1 MFYRLGNKIFN
12 NQDAVEKA
20 VNGGQC
26 LYKISSYTSFPMHDF
41 YRCRTCNTTDRN
53 AICVNCIRTCHSGH
67 DVEFIRHDRFFCD
80 CGAGTLTNQ
89 CQLQGE
95 STQDTDTLYDS
106 AAPMESH
113 TLMVNWNLF
122 KHCLTVSCGE
132 LYDRMNALTRRNG
145 FDFHLFLVLLMMQ
158 STGFP
163 SFSGLSTRSDANFNF
178 KWFVFWAVERHEGLQ
193 SKAGKAW
200 DRRRFASSRHRNP
213 SKWPDVSMFFGLRY
227 F

>member
-1 MFYRLGNKIFN
+1 MTGATVVSAYSMEARASSRRTISSATLKLAYSYQRSRILFCDETVSSMVSLLELKSQITPPQLSSSIKYSTIASAAYVLPQVFRLFVKVLIAPLPCRQCANIILLGNKIFN

-53 AICVNCIRTCHSGH
+53 AICVNCIKTCHSGH

-113 TLMVNWNLF
+113 TLMVN
-122 KHCLTVSCGE
+122 
-132 LYDRMNALTRRNG
+132 
-145 FDFHLFLVLLMMQ
+145 
-158 STGFP
+158 
-163 SFSGLSTRSDANFNF
+163 
-178 KWFVFWAVERHEGLQ
+178 
-193 SKAGKAW
+193 
-200 DRRRFASSRHRNP
+200 
-213 SKWPDVSMFFGLRY
+213 
-227 F
+227 

>member
-1 MFYRLGNKIFN
+1 LEENDIFRNAQAGVLISTQSHPILRRNRIFDGLAAGIEITNNATATLEFNQIFNNRFGGLCLASGVTPICKGVHLLFYCPFCRFQYFLNHSTGNKIFN

-53 AICVNCIRTCHSGH
+53 AICVNCIKTCHAGH

-106 AAPMESH
+106 AAPVESH
-113 TLMVNWNLF
+113 TVMVN
-122 KHCLTVSCGE
+122 
-132 LYDRMNALTRRNG
+132 
-145 FDFHLFLVLLMMQ
+145 
-158 STGFP
+158 
-163 SFSGLSTRSDANFNF
+163 
-178 KWFVFWAVERHEGLQ
+178 
-193 SKAGKAW
+193 
-200 DRRRFASSRHRNP
+200 
-213 SKWPDVSMFFGLRY
+213 
-227 F
+227 

>member
-1 MFYRLGNKIFN
+1 MVSAYSMEARASSRRTISSATLKLAYSYQRSRILFCDETVSSMVSLLELKSQITPPQLSSSIKYSTIASAAYVLPQVFRLFVKVLIAPLPCRPCANIILLGNKIFN

-53 AICVNCIRTCHSGH
+53 AICVNCIKTCHSGH

-113 TLMVNWNLF
+113 TLMVN
-122 KHCLTVSCGE
+122 
-132 LYDRMNALTRRNG
+132 
-145 FDFHLFLVLLMMQ
+145 
-158 STGFP
+158 
-163 SFSGLSTRSDANFNF
+163 
-178 KWFVFWAVERHEGLQ
+178 
-193 SKAGKAW
+193 
-200 DRRRFASSRHRNP
+200 
-213 SKWPDVSMFFGLRY
+213 
-227 F
+227 

>member
-1 MFYRLGNKIFN
+1 MTGATVVSAYSMEARASSRRTISSATLKLAYSYQRSRILFCDETVSSMVSLLELKSQITPPQLSSSIKYSTIASAAYVLPQVFRLFVKVSIAPLPCRPCANIILLGNKIFN

-53 AICVNCIRTCHSGH
+53 AICVNCIKTCHSGH

-113 TLMVNWNLF
+113 TLMVN
-122 KHCLTVSCGE
+122 
-132 LYDRMNALTRRNG
+132 
-145 FDFHLFLVLLMMQ
+145 
-158 STGFP
+158 
-163 SFSGLSTRSDANFNF
+163 
-178 KWFVFWAVERHEGLQ
+178 
-193 SKAGKAW
+193 
-200 DRRRFASSRHRNP
+200 
-213 SKWPDVSMFFGLRY
+213 
-227 F
+227 